1 MFAVDFAVIY
11 GQALF
16 GCWCTVCT
24 PRTCASIMPSPCP
37 VCRKQYV
44 RLDRHLRDATDQAH
58 SEWRRTKEQERLHSV
73 FRARGAVVTRSLLVV
88 AGNKRRSAAQQ
99 PVARGSTKVSSAAAR
114 SAERKKKKSK
124 LVVAQQLQTTTA
136 RVENATT
143 ASVRSGNTRSSAPTI
158 DDSDSNGDNIVVV
171 GVVGRGTA
179 VVHDDATAAVG
190 EAAHT
195 AAVICVTDDDGA
207 GDHSPR
213 AVPAVVDGGVAD
225 AELES
230 DVIVVDRC
238 VDGDGSETTGSAN
251 NVSLVLAAHRR
262 LKPKAKKLVQGKL
275 SFARAETAPSTEQ
288 QRRPAAAPASTE
300 PPRPAAA
307 SASTG
312 RTPASNLPRQDSWT
326 VGRYQNRHYFFE
338 SPGNGKRFETE
349 LDAMVHGLRCGTP
362 FHGRVPGSAGAIAN
376 ANEARRL
383 VGDSVTAT
391 RTYCSW

>member
-179 VVHDDATAAVG
+179 VVEQLRDIVRVRHAGRAREADARRQALLQSPADPTRVATGVQEVVHHVLGCADNNLSNVVG
-190 EAAHT
+190 VMDGLCKDPTLREAT
-195 AAVICVTDDDGA
+195 NGS
-207 GDHSPR
+207 G
-213 AVPAVVDGGVAD
+213 GGVPVV
-225 AELES
+225 EGR
-230 DVIVVDRC
+230 IVHAIR
-238 VDGDGSETTGSAN
+238 DG
-251 NVSLVLAAHRR
+251 
-262 LKPKAKKLVQGKL
+262 VQQL
-275 SFARAETAPSTEQ
+275 
-288 QRRPAAAPASTE
+288 
-300 PPRPAAA
+300 
-307 SASTG
+307 G
-312 RTPASNLPRQDSWT
+312 RTKAADCFKQTL
-326 VGRYQNRHYFFE
+326 
-338 SPGNGKRFETE
+338 
-349 LDAMVHGLRCGTP
+349 
-362 FHGRVPGSAGAIAN
+362 
-376 ANEARRL
+376 ARILMRSGMAYSL
-383 VGDSVTAT
+383 SG
-391 RTYCSW
+391 